1 MIVVGA
7 LLERARRV
15 ALSASLYQ
23 GKATGRVFC
32 AVSTRGCVSRRKLS
46 SGKIV
51 Q

>member
-23 GKATGRVFC
+23 GKATGRVF
-32 AVSTRGCVSRRKLS
+32 VRRGFQRGCCVSRRKRKF
-46 SGKIV
+46 G
-51 Q
+51 